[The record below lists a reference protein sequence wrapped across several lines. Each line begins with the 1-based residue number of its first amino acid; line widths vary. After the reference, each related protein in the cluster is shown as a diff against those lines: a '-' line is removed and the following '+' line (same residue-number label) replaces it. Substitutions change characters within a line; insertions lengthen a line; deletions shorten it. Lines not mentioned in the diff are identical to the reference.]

1 MYHIASLS
9 KPSIQGLTDIQSRG
23 ANHTRAFTLALGY
36 VLGASLSIPNTDIGD
51 AVGYYRMT
59 HALSVRGV
67 MSKLNELVPFDIRAA
82 EDDVRGFFQFR
93 VNQINAPLTPLALNS
108 NSSLVDFFSISACF
122 SKDAIKAI
130 EENGG
135 DVTRWIATLRPICDD
150 LRKVSQCETV
160 ADVGTGNPEDR
171 IPS

>member
-9 KPSIQGLTDIQSRG
+9 KQSIQGLTDIQSRG

-36 VLGASLSIPNTDIGD
+36 VLGASLAIPNTDIGD

-59 HALSVRGV
+59 HALSVHDIL
-67 MSKLNELVPFDIRAA
+67 SKLNELVPFDIRSA

-93 VNQINAPLTPLALNS
+93 VNQVNAPETPLALNPD
-108 NSSLVDFFSISACF
+108 SSLVDFFSISACF
-122 SKDAIKAI
+122 SKDAIAAI
-130 EENGG
+130 EENGS

-150 LRKVSQCETV
+150 LRKTNQPESVS
-160 ADVGTGNPEDR
+160 DVSAGNPEDR